1 MFVLYVFNMGIFVL
15 SAVIA
20 YDVLNIRVFTK
31 AK

>member
-1 MFVLYVFNMGIFVL
+1 MFLLYAFNMGIFVL

-20 YDVLNIRVFTK
+20 YDVLNIRVFLE

>member
-1 MFVLYVFNMGIFVL
+1 MFVLHTFNMGIFVL

-20 YDVLNIRVFTK
+20 YDVLKIRMFIK